1 MIVKPERFLS
11 SHQLGGI
18 AVNLRLLVFDAWGIM
33 RVAFTHYH
41 LLMKF
46 PSPRLFAA
54 ALFVTLQISAGA
66 NAISAVA
73 ANPPVAESLPAGAQ
87 VVSLDIQPGNVAL
100 SGKYEAAQMV
110 ISARLATGDTADV
123 TRIAKLSIVGD
134 VADVTPGG
142 QVRALKNGAGS
153 LQIEVG
159 GKSASVPIA
168 VADIAD
174 VQPVDFIR
182 DVNPV
187 MTKLGC
193 NAGTCHGAKDGKF
206 GFKLSLRGYDPIF
219 DIRALKDDLAARRLN
234 AASPDDSLML
244 LKATAGVPHEGGQ
257 RTRVGE
263 KYYEILR
270 AWIADGAKLD
280 LKAPR
285 VTKIVVSPRDPVV
298 QQIGARQQVRVVA
311 TFTDGKTRDVTAEAF
326 VESGNTDVA
335 KTDGGGLVET
345 LRRGEAPLLARYEG
359 NYAATTL
366 TVMGDRAGFSWKE
379 PESWSRVDELVAA
392 KWQRMKILPS
402 DVCNDAEFL
411 RRVSLDL
418 AGKPPTS
425 DEVRAFIADAKPA
438 REKRSAMVEKLIG
451 SPEFV
456 DHWTNKW
463 ADLLQLNSKFLGG
476 QGVQLFREW
485 IRKEIDANT
494 PYDQFVRK
502 ILTASGSN
510 RENPAA
516 SYWKI
521 LREPAEAM
529 ENTTHLFL
537 ATRFN
542 CNKCH
547 DHPFERW
554 TQDQYYHLGAFFSQ
568 VSLEADPA
576 IGAAKL
582 EGSAVEKARP
592 LFEIVKDA
600 DAGEMTHLRTNK
612 VVEPSFPFA
621 AKAELKGARR
631 EQLAAWITS
640 PDNLYFASS
649 YVNRLWGY
657 LLGTGIIEPLDD
669 IRAGNP
675 PTNPELLEYLTKEF
689 IGHNFDVRH
698 VVRTI
703 CNSRTY
709 QLSVATNQWN
719 EDDKINYSHAIARRL
734 PAEVLYDSVLKVTGS
749 APTLPGGLQ
758 AGQLPD
764 SATDLPSGFLAN
776 LGRPARESSCEC
788 ERSSDLRLGSVMAL
802 LSGPAVAD
810 AIGNPANAL
819 TKLAAEPDET
829 KIIDELFH
837 RVLNRPA
844 STSEIA
850 KVQEA
855 WGFID
860 RDHATVAAALDA
872 KEKEQGP
879 LIAKAES
886 DRLAAIAAAKA
897 ELARYEAELAPKL
910 AEAEKKRV
918 ADQAVAEAAT
928 KDYEEKNLA
937 AAQAAFEASVPVA
950 RTYTGWMPLDLA
962 EFKAT
967 NGVDLAKQ
975 ADGSIRA
982 SGARPLKTDYVVKA
996 DTKVAG
1002 ITGILLE
1009 VLPVA
1014 DEANFGP
1021 GRFTDGNFVL
1031 GEFEVKSGDFG
1042 APTGTNPVKLNG
1054 AIADFSQVNFEVAK
1068 AIDGKKGDPN
1078 NGWALSSQFGVPHYA
1093 AFQLEKPLGDA
1104 EKGVR
1109 LRIEMNQPRDGAFEI
1124 ARFRL
1129 WITTSNNPLNIG
1141 LPLPVAEALK
1151 KPAAARSKEE
1161 QSAIAAYWNEK
1172 DPELLKRRLTAGKAA
1187 LPLPTDPGILERRT
1201 AITKAE
1207 EPIRLDPR
1215 LVQIRQDAEQSK
1227 AQLANKRLTG
1237 IQDLTWALINTPAFL
1252 FNH

>member
-1 MIVKPERFLS
+1 MKPIS
-11 SHQLGGI
+11 S
-18 AVNLRLLVFDAWGIM
+18 LLLLAALAT
-33 RVAFTHYH
+33 AFP
-41 LLMKF
+41 L
-46 PSPRLFAA
+46 AA
-54 ALFVTLQISAGA
+54 AA
-66 NAISAVA
+66 NALNTEMAKT
-73 ANPPVAESLPAGAQ
+73 PVPETLPAGALIA
-87 VVSLDIQPGNVAL
+87 SLDVQPGKVTL
-100 SGKYEAAQMV
+100 SGKYEAAQLV
-110 ISARLATGDTADV
+110 ITARLTSGESVDV
-123 TRIAKLSIVGD
+123 TRIAKLTIAGE
-134 VADVTPGG
+134 VAEVSPAG
-142 QVRALKNGAGS
+142 QVKPLKNGAGA
-153 LQIEVG
+153 LQIEIG
-159 GKSASVPIA
+159 GKTAAVPVE
-168 VADIAD
+168 VAAIAD

-206 GFKLSLRGYDPIF
+206 GFKLSLRGYDPIY
-219 DIRALKDDLAARRLN
+219 DVRALKDDLAGRRLN

-257 RTRVGE
+257 RTKIGE
-263 KYYEILR
+263 KYYEMLR
-270 AWIADGAKLD
+270 AWIADGATLD

-285 VTKIVVSPRDPVV
+285 VAKIDVFPRDPVV
-298 QQIGARQQVRVVA
+298 QQIGARQQVRIVA

-366 TVMGDRAGFSWKE
+366 TVMGDRTGFTWKE
-379 PESWSRVDELVAA
+379 PETWSRIDELVSA
-392 KWQRMKILPS
+392 KWQRMKIQPS
-402 DVCNDAEFL
+402 ELCSDADYL

-418 AGKPPTS
+418 TGKPPTA
-425 DEVRAFIADAKPA
+425 DEVRAFLADPKSA
-438 REKRSAMVEKLIG
+438 REKRPAIVEKLIG

-494 PYDQFVRK
+494 PYDQFVKK

-510 RENPAA
+510 KENPAA

-521 LREPAEAM
+521 LREPEEAM

-568 VSLEADPA
+568 VSLDADPS

-582 EGSAVEKARP
+582 EGTAVEKPRP

-600 DAGEMTHLRTNK
+600 PAGEMKHLRTNK
-612 VVEPSFPFA
+612 VAEPSFPFE
-621 AKAELKGARR
+621 AKSEQKGARR

-640 PDNLYFASS
+640 ADNRYFASS

-657 LLGTGIIEPLDD
+657 LLGAGIIEPLDD

-675 PTNPELLEYLTKEF
+675 PTNPELLDFLTKEF
-689 IGHNFDVRH
+689 IGHGFDVRH
-698 VVRTI
+698 VLRLI

-709 QLSVATNQWN
+709 QLSITANQWN
-719 EDDKINYSHAIARRL
+719 EDDKTNYSHALARRL

-749 APTLPGGLQ
+749 TPTLPGGLQ

-788 ERSSDLRLGSVMAL
+788 ERSSDLGLGSVMAL

-819 TKLAAEPDET
+819 VKLVAEPDE
-829 KIIDELFH
+829 KKLIDELFL

-850 KVQEA
+850 KVQET

-860 RDHATVAAALDA
+860 RDHAAVAAALDA
-872 KEKEQGP
+872 KEKEQAP
-879 LIAKAES
+879 LIAKAEA
-886 DRLAAIAAAKA
+886 DRGTAIATAKA
-897 ELARYEAELAPKL
+897 ELARYEGEVAPKI

-918 ADQAVAEAAT
+918 ADIAAADAT
-928 KDYEEKNLA
+928 VKDYAAKNLA
-937 AAQAAFEASVPVA
+937 AAQANFENTAPIA
-950 RTYTGWMPLDLA
+950 RTFTGWTPLDIV
-962 EFKAT
+962 ESRAT
-967 NGVDLAKQ
+967 GDITLTKQ
-975 ADGSIRA
+975 PDGSILA
-982 SGARPLKTDYVVKA
+982 GGARPSTTEYVVKA
-996 DTKVAG
+996 DTRLAG
-1002 ITGILLE
+1002 ITGIGIE
-1009 VLPVA
+1009 VLPSG
-1014 DEANFGP
+1014 EETNFGP
-1021 GRFTDGNFVL
+1021 GRFPSDGNFVL
-1031 GEFEVKSGDFG
+1031 GELGLKVGELGTG
-1042 APTGTNPVKLNG
+1042 ANPTDAKFTTAV
-1054 AIADFSQVNFEVAK
+1054 ADFNQANFEIQK
-1068 AIDGKKGDPN
+1068 AIDGRRGDEN
-1078 NGWALSSQFGVPHYA
+1078 NGWAVSGGFGVPHFGA
-1093 AFQLEKPLGDA
+1093 LTLEKPIGDA

-1109 LRIEMNQPRDGAFEI
+1109 LRFEMNQPRKGGFAI

-1129 WITTSNNPLNIG
+1129 WVTTG
-1141 LPLPVAEALK
+1141 AAPVQVGYPQPVIDALK
-1151 KPAAARSKEE
+1151 KIPATRTDADKAAL
-1161 QSAIAAYWNEK
+1161 AAYWNEY
-1172 DPELLKRRLTAGKAA
+1172 DPELSKRRLTLAKFQM
-1187 LPLPTDPGILERRT
+1187 PLQTDPGILERRT
-1201 AITKAE
+1201 AIAKAE
-1207 EPIRLDPR
+1207 EPIRLDSR
-1215 LVQIRQDAEQSK
+1215 LVQLRQDIEQSK
-1227 AQLANKRLTG
+1227 AQAANKRLTG
-1237 IQDLTWALINTPAFL
+1237 IQDLAWALVNTPAFL